1 MFEAAELGRKVSR
14 EEFDALA
21 PGLRTEL
28 LELQQTLRTADFPV
42 IIVFAGVDGA
52 GKNETVNLLNEWMD
66 PRWIVTR
73 AYGAPSDEERE
84 RPDYWRYWRD
94 LPPKGKVGL
103 FLSSWYH
110 KPLVDRAYDIIGD
123 AEMDERLERIVHFE
137 KTLADEGALILKFW
151 MHLSEKAQ
159 KKRLKKLEED
169 PLTAWQVT
177 ETDWKHWEMYDKFA
191 GAAERLIMH
200 TSKGHAPWQIVEGA
214 DARYRYAVVLTTIR
228 DAIVKHLATREAQ
241 KKVAAEMKA
250 GAPKRGKKSQQVL
263 VGQPSILS
271 SLDMTQVLEGDD
283 YNRHLQEQRA
293 RVATLYRKAKEKGVS
308 TVLVF
313 EGWDAAGKGGTIR
326 RLTNAMN
333 ARDYQVIP
341 IAAPTEEERA
351 QHYLWR
357 FWRHLSRAG
366 RFTIFDRSWYG
377 RVLVER
383 VEGFCAEEAWRRAY
397 NEINDFEE
405 QLVESGVVVC
415 KFWLHITAEEQLQR
429 FKSRETIDYKKWK
442 LTEEDW
448 RNREKWDL
456 YEAAINDMVEKTST
470 RLAPWTLVE
479 ANSKNFARVK
489 VMRTVCDALEAA
501 LEGRKKKKK
510 G

>member
-1 MFEAAELGRKVSR
+1 
-14 EEFDALA
+14 
-21 PGLRTEL
+21 
-28 LELQQTLRTADFPV
+28 
-42 IIVFAGVDGA
+42 
-52 GKNETVNLLNEWMD
+52 
-66 PRWIVTR
+66 TR

-110 KPLVDRAYDIIGD
+110 PPLVDRAYGRISV
-123 AEMDERLERIVHFE
+123 AEMDEQLERIVHFE
-137 KTLADEGALILKFW
+137 KALADEGALILKFW

-169 PLTAWQVT
+169 PMTAWEVT
-177 ETDWKHWEMYDKFA
+177 EQDWRHWEMYDKFA
-191 GAAERLIMH
+191 GAAEQLIRH
-200 TSKGHAPWQIVEGA
+200 TSKGNAPWQIVEGA
-214 DARYRYAVVLTTIR
+214 DARYRYAVVLTAIR
-228 DAIVKHLATREAQ
+228 DAVTRHLAQREVAR
-241 KKVAAEMKA
+241 KVAAEIKKA
-250 GAPKRGKKSQQVL
+250 AVPKPKNKGPASPL
-263 VGQPSILS
+263 AGQPSILS
-271 SLDMTQVLEGDD
+271 SLDMTQSLDGDE
-283 YNRHLQEQRA
+283 YNKQLQEQRA
-293 RVATLYRKAKEKGVS
+293 RVAELYRKAKDKGLS

-313 EGWDAAGKGGTIR
+313 EGWDAAGKGGAIR
-326 RLTNAMN
+326 RMTNAMN

-383 VEGFCAEEAWRRAY
+383 VEGFCTEEAWRRAY
-397 NEINDFEE
+397 GEINDFEE
-405 QLVESGVVVC
+405 QLTNHGIVMC
-415 KFWLHITAEEQLQR
+415 KFWLHITSEEQLQR
-429 FKSRETIDYKKWK
+429 FKLRETIDYKKWK
-442 LTEEDW
+442 LTDEDW

-456 YEAAINDMVEKTST
+456 YESAVNDMVERTST
-470 RLAPWTLVE
+470 RNAPWTLVE

-501 LEGRKKKKK
+501 LSKKKKK
-510 G
+510 